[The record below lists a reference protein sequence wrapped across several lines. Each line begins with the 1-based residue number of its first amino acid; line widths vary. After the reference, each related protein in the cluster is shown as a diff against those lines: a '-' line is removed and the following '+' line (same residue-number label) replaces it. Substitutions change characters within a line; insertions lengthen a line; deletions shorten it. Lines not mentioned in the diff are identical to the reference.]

1 MGPQRTREDLFARI
15 RRKLR
20 ILLVFNSGLLDCA
33 QCGRRVATVHEVIMR
48 EKTDG
53 VALCQS
59 CFELILKNAA
69 QTPENGKIAYDS
81 INNLDEHLA
90 ELLFPE
96 GCKDT
101 RSGPLAKQADRAPR
115 SA

>member
-1 MGPQRTREDLFARI
+1 MGPRRTHGNRFARF
-15 RRKLR
+15 RMKLR
-20 ILLVFNSGLLDCA
+20 NLHVFNSGLLDCA
-33 QCGRRVATVHEVIMR
+33 QCGKHVATMHEVIMR
-48 EKTDG
+48 EATDG

-81 INNLDEHLA
+81 INDLDEHLA
-90 ELLFPE
+90 ELLFPG

-101 RSGPLAKQADRAPR
+101 RSGPLAKQADTAPR

>member
-1 MGPQRTREDLFARI
+1 MGPQGTRGNLFARI

-20 ILLVFNSGLLDCA
+20 ILNVFSSDRLDCA
-33 QCGRRVATVHEVIMR
+33 QCGKRVATMHEVIMR
-48 EKTDG
+48 EETDG

-69 QTPENGKIAYDS
+69 QTSEYGKIAYGS
-81 INNLDEHLA
+81 LSNLDEHLA

-96 GCKDT
+96 GCVAQGAGGLPNKPT
-101 RSGPLAKQADRAPR
+101 RPRALP
-115 SA
+115 

>member
-1 MGPQRTREDLFARI
+1 MGPLRTRESLLAQI
-15 RRKLR
+15 RKKLR
-20 ILLVFNSGLLDCA
+20 NLLVFNSGLLDCA
-33 QCGRRVATVHEVIMR
+33 QCGERLATVHEVITR

-69 QTPENGKIAYDS
+69 QTPESGKIAYDS
-81 INNLDEHLA
+81 INDLDEHLA

-101 RSGPLAKQADRAPR
+101 RSGRLAKQADRAPR